1 MLKSGKWLILLLL
14 IFGLVVGCGN
24 SAEPEADGSGESA
37 DVDDESNAD
46 EEGADD
52 DGAMADEAFTIG
64 LIMVGPR
71 EDRGWNQAHWEGVEY
86 AAEKM
91 DAEIVWFDKLNI
103 ADNPDVTVEQVVDDL
118 VGQGADFIVTNSA
131 EFADPTDNAA
141 NAHPD
146 VHFIHAS
153 GDNALNGSAPENVS
167 NVMGQMEYGKMLAG
181 CAAAMATEAGK
192 IAYLGPLIDAE
203 TRRLVNSTYQGA
215 RYCYEQRGMN
225 PDDLQFEVVW
235 IGFWFNIPG
244 VTLDPTQV
252 VNDFI
257 DGGADVIV
265 SGIDTTEAIVVAG
278 QRNSAGE
285 AVFAVPYD
293 YEGACDEAP
302 DACLGVP
309 FYNWGP
315 DYLRLAEAARDGTWE
330 QEWIWSG
337 PDFSDLN
344 NEDTSM
350 IGWINGPALSQEG
363 QDAIDAMVAGW
374 ESGDLDLWAG
384 PLNYQ
389 DGSTFVADGETVDD
403 NTLWYT
409 EQLLQ
414 GVTGASE

>member
-1 MLKSGKWLILLLL
+1 MLKSGKWLVLLLL

-24 SAEPEADGSGESA
+24 EAEPEATGSEESA
-37 DVDDESNAD
+37 DMDDESH
-46 EEGADD
+46 EDD
-52 DGAMADEAFTIG
+52 TDGEDDEADGDFTIG

-91 DAEIVWFDKLNI
+91 NAEIVWFDKLNI
-103 ADNPDVTVEQVVDDL
+103 ADNPDVTIEQVVDDL

-141 NAHPD
+141 KAHPD

-167 NVMGQMEYGKMLAG
+167 NVMGKMEYGKMLSG
-181 CAAAMATEAGK
+181 CAAAMTTETGK

-203 TRRLVNSTYQGA
+203 TRRLVNSTYLGA
-215 RYCYEQRGMN
+215 RHCYEQRGMN
-225 PDDLQFEVVW
+225 PDDLEFEVVW

-285 AVFAVPYD
+285 PIFAVPYD

-309 FYNWGP
+309 YYNWGP
-315 DYLRLAEAARDGTWE
+315 DYLRLMEAARDGSWE
-330 QEWIWSG
+330 QSWIWSG
-337 PDFSDLN
+337 PDFSDFN
-344 NEDTSM
+344 NHDTSM
-350 IGWINGPALSQEG
+350 IGWVDGTALSQEG
-363 QDAIDAMVAGW
+363 QDMIDSMIAGW
-374 ESGDLDLWAG
+374 DSGDLELYTG

-389 DGSTFVADGETVDD
+389 DGSTYVADGATIDD

-409 EQLLQ
+409 EQLLE